1 MQISIRDL
9 DKQKV
14 FSVKWWTHNQRFRN
28 VENMV
33 DGGVG
38 GCGVKKEEL
47 IININGV
54 K

>member
-14 FSVKWWTHNQRFRN
+14 FSVKWWTHNQRFQN
-28 VENMV
+28 V